1 MFDELFELIIKG
13 AFSSREEFNEFAKG
27 ASNEEI
33 FSLVEEG
40 AFANIEE
47 FNEIYGGAS
56 VKKKGS
62 MESFLVDGSSEPQES
77 DAEPQNLE
85 SFLTQQ
91 LEETPTQEVQPK
103 YYEEVE
109 APSEAQIQAAAQADE
124 EAERQS
130 QVRELG
136 GIEKVTQFDEVY
148 DDPETQFEINLE
160 NITPELVEGSEGN
173 VVPFLNEIFEQE
185 GFKFEEA
192 SPLLDQMLVY
202 PPGGGAPKLFELDAN
217 AEIEEK
223 FLNKGLYNPRY
234 ARRVNPTLSKNIAK
248 ELKKF
253 ITDNREEV
261 VPEGEGKMFMTDARR
276 KNAIKANNDRE
287 ARYKNNTKEY
297 KELNASI
304 EKDAKVFRDLSKEDI
319 NADPE
324 TRERYESYI
333 DNIKTAEIQREALIE
348 ETKVLAEKGV
358 ELDVIAANSA
368 EAQALRG
375 DWLGGLYNSFLGGVG
390 DIGAG
395 LAGTGIDIATNFQK
409 NAGSGLSDEQ
419 FKKEIIRVSKEND
432 IELPENAEEMTL
444 EGLEKAMGGRAYS
457 RDPYSYN
464 EPTPYLQ
471 AFNKVLDISRKGK
484 KYFDDYEGAKK
495 GRARSVFS
503 RTADY
508 ADLGEGTL
516 SAIRK
521 SVVDA
526 FGDKNTTEQ
535 WAELKSEGFLGGAVL
550 GLSRSLPAMSA
561 ALLGGVPGVLALAA
575 QASDSIYK
583 EMENDPDFADISESE
598 KMKVALPIALAVGV
612 LERVGLR
619 NAIKGTGMLNKL
631 VSKAI
636 GKSTARTTA
645 KEFTDLV
652 ETEIASGVAKGLIRA
667 GAAGAA
673 EFETGFLQEI
683 ADVTV
688 KDMYNES
695 KGKKMFDTPDTFLDM
710 ISDAVYAGAQEAVG
724 GFILGSPR
732 AVQSAIS
739 GNTVLSDEEF
749 QSLEAF
755 VQNPELLN
763 VYEDR
768 LKSKVASGL
777 MTVKGANNEFVA
789 LGKGIGILRDTEAFF
804 KGDVPVSE
812 KSEAFTL
819 VSRKKQLQQEIE
831 KADPELVTPQRE
843 ELKKVK
849 ERLTEIS
856 KIDVIQEQSTETVDA
871 REPAEGRP
879 TMGDTVPG
887 TGTITEPTEVE
898 ADKTKVEEE
907 VVYHGSPTPIEGGVL
922 KKGQSG
928 AIFLTPNKEYAKQYS
943 ADVVGEVTT
952 TTISK
957 EKKDNLFDLRNPEHI
972 ERLKQGYLKNN
983 EDLEIEYKTEEA
995 ALRDYENSLRSMRE
1009 ASEGRDGIND
1019 WASGSQF
1026 IEPMENA
1033 GFDGALFA
1041 ERPAGVLDENIVV
1054 SYALFAKE
1062 LPIAEVKADK
1072 TKVEEEA
1079 TTEQEVEDFEAF
1091 IESDNAQ
1098 FQLSQGTTDEKTK
1111 KKQTR
1116 EALKVFKELDNQP
1129 LAEDAVVVEQPDVA
1143 PTPVKVEDNNRLANK
1158 IKRFK
1163 MIDIIGRKLNLL
1175 MADKLKVE
1183 LKDPTKPY
1191 SKETNP
1197 YKMMGGNFFP
1207 LMEDMFGKIAWA
1219 SITDAATTKII
1230 KGAMDGDY
1238 SVVYNMGNGGIMS
1251 NIIIAEMLDEKIP
1264 EGRKAEFYELI
1275 KDRVNESGLKDVK
1288 PAKKHIKNSTD
1299 MNSFFKLLQKEKVE
1313 TRAAVM
1319 ELILPEDLDIKSKS
1333 TLEQELQGLGISRD
1347 SLIEETSES
1356 FAKDLP
1362 TGAITMVLEITN
1374 KDGIKVSEL
1383 KKQLDKKLKNKEITE
1398 NQYDKGIEDIIASA
1412 KMTQEQQE
1420 AEGIPIHNNYPYYI
1434 RGRSVAM
1441 MEETVPF
1448 YKVIKQYSDTI
1459 QRRVVGKEKK
1469 KARGIKEGLKD
1480 FEERVYTTI
1489 NKAKGDKV
1497 STVDKKAAIQEVL
1510 DSEDFKKLKVKD
1522 RKVIKPLLEQAL
1534 ELNSKDKIKDVLAVA
1549 ETPLAKMTRY
1559 SAAFAESSA
1568 MTSAMTT
1575 SSTAYAISDYVAS
1588 DYEIFLNRIS
1598 KSFPN
1603 VEVVSTQEEFDA
1615 LIEDVYAK
1623 SLSTKNQ
1630 TIYGAVYRGK
1640 LYLNPRQRNFN
1651 TPIHEYGHIWLNT
1664 AKQERPDL
1672 YKKGMELITKDNT
1685 YIEQIK
1691 NNPDYIRVVKRMKE
1705 GGATDAEI
1713 DSYIKEEALATA
1725 IGDKGEAFVNASV
1738 KRNFKEWLTDLF
1750 KNIQKLFGIS
1760 TYTSEQLQDITL
1772 DEFLQGITVDILSG
1786 KEVFKDAST
1795 KAFSDALQLMTST
1808 ETKGLTP
1815 TQIIQV
1821 GRDNNF
1827 KDSTIKDYLVRIK
1840 GNKVKDIDA
1849 LLSTPV
1855 DLFSDKFPE
1864 SFNNIEGGAAK
1875 GTRLYDR
1882 VNKFAN
1888 KLIQKNNKNT
1898 RLTDLELNAKVEE
1911 FAREQKKDYIT
1922 NSQLNDKV
1930 REFRETLEAKNSKRK
1945 KPLTASQINAKVKD
1959 FRESEI
1965 IAREE
1970 TNSIIQENIT
1980 EFKDNLTKSNNRKAP
1995 LLSKQDIV
2003 DKTIEFLEAQPEYIA
2018 EADTYTVGSEKKGT
2032 KETKRRKGLSTQ
2044 QASMLSDL
2052 QKVIGIR
2059 PSQDMAAKISK
2070 ARRMITQRKKG
2081 ARDLNAIKTELRNFI
2096 RKTIPKATYTKPE
2109 VINLIRKV
2117 SIANE
2122 ANIDNI
2128 YNEVLE
2134 FTTKKNVEILSKN
2147 INKILSETFT
2157 KVESGRL
2164 KGVKIDV
2171 ASKERIDAIKKML
2184 ATEEM
2189 SAEDI
2194 LNANVLLM
2202 AEYVELQQNP
2212 EPTIESQ
2219 SKMSDIQI
2227 AMEYNNSLLMEDTD
2241 INKVTSL
2248 DLVSTSLDELIE
2260 DGVTRLDRELQMASQ
2275 KYKETFEYIYE
2286 DVVGERI
2293 DMDSPDAK
2301 TRLDKAKRNRAT
2313 QAERERVA
2321 GNTKRALNIIGRGI
2335 SNVFTSAEA
2344 LDGLMDKI
2352 SSLPG
2357 EMFGGRT
2364 QEIVTDRIDAAS
2376 REFKGKKMY
2385 VSEEIRKKLEKIY
2398 GKKWKEEAIK
2408 NTKTIGTEIY
2418 RDPQEIADAK
2428 KAYEANPNSATKE
2441 SLANAILN
2449 NELILSPNQMY
2460 YYYNQFKDPANLG
2473 AFSNMFSLESISK
2486 NDTQEEK
2493 DRKNGINEANAK
2505 RVMDEVTSKLTPELK
2520 TFADWQVN
2528 EFFPELYER
2537 YNAVYKKIYRTNMPW
2552 NEFYAGRIY
2561 REGVELEPMDLL
2573 AGLNSSSMSAVTAAS
2588 SKMRQANNLEIAKM
2602 DGTNALANYL
2612 EDMEYFAAYA
2622 EVIRDVNKLFTNEYI
2637 SDAITS
2643 MHGKTTMNLIN
2654 DSIKKIAN
2662 RGVAN
2667 TTADSLV
2674 NGMNTIFATSRI
2686 GLSPVIAVKQLT
2698 SVFTFANDIG
2708 IGNWA
2713 SYAGKSI
2720 PEMSKTWKEIIENSI
2735 YLKDRYGEQI
2745 LRNIESYSESSMK
2758 DFVPNPTKE
2767 FIMNVI
2773 LYNVKWGDRTA
2784 IMVGGMPNYNF
2795 YKAQYKKN
2803 NPNATEQDAID
2814 YAIVKFERDTKRTQ
2828 QSGDLTDRD
2837 VFQTGS
2843 PLVRAANMF
2852 LTTPKQYL
2860 RKEIQAVRSLSRKV
2874 SQWDKNAG
2882 KGTVTENIRT
2892 FLMYH
2897 IFMPVLF
2904 QYISAG
2910 LPGLFADW
2918 EDEDEQDLL
2927 RAGILGNLNALF
2939 IIGEVI
2945 TGIGDYLTHKPWAGE
2960 GTKSVGL
2967 LNLSSQ
2973 LFKKA
2978 KKAREA
2984 KDLEKKSKYWND
2996 FIFESATITGLPVPT
3011 LTRLFENI
3019 TDIGSDNDMGKDV
3032 LRLLNFSKYQI
3043 DGPTKTKA
3051 KAKTKA
3057 KDDSVSTTPGYFRRS
3072 TKKKRRSRKR
3082 SSGRRRAFID

>member
-1 MFDELFELIIKG
+1 M
-13 AFSSREEFNEFAKG
+13 
-27 ASNEEI
+27 
-33 FSLVEEG
+33 
-40 AFANIEE
+40 
-47 FNEIYGGAS
+47 
-56 VKKKGS
+56 
-62 MESFLVDGSSEPQES
+62 
-77 DAEPQNLE
+77 
-85 SFLTQQ
+85 
-91 LEETPTQEVQPK
+91 
-103 YYEEVE
+103 
-109 APSEAQIQAAAQADE
+109 
-124 EAERQS
+124 
-130 QVRELG
+130 
-136 GIEKVTQFDEVY
+136 
-148 DDPETQFEINLE
+148 
-160 NITPELVEGSEGN
+160 
-173 VVPFLNEIFEQE
+173 
-185 GFKFEEA
+185 
-192 SPLLDQMLVY
+192 
-202 PPGGGAPKLFELDAN
+202 
-217 AEIEEK
+217 
-223 FLNKGLYNPRY
+223 
-234 ARRVNPTLSKNIAK
+234 
-248 ELKKF
+248 
-253 ITDNREEV
+253 
-261 VPEGEGKMFMTDARR
+261 GE
-276 KNAIKANNDRE
+276 
-287 ARYKNNTKEY
+287 
-297 KELNASI
+297 
-304 EKDAKVFRDLSKEDI
+304 
-319 NADPE
+319 
-324 TRERYESYI
+324 
-333 DNIKTAEIQREALIE
+333 
-348 ETKVLAEKGV
+348 
-358 ELDVIAANSA
+358 
-368 EAQALRG
+368 
-375 DWLGGLYNSFLGGVG
+375 
-390 DIGAG
+390 
-395 LAGTGIDIATNFQK
+395 
-409 NAGSGLSDEQ
+409 
-419 FKKEIIRVSKEND
+419 
-432 IELPENAEEMTL
+432 
-444 EGLEKAMGGRAYS
+444 
-457 RDPYSYN
+457 
-464 EPTPYLQ
+464 
-471 AFNKVLDISRKGK
+471 
-484 KYFDDYEGAKK
+484 
-495 GRARSVFS
+495 
-503 RTADY
+503 
-508 ADLGEGTL
+508 
-516 SAIRK
+516 
-521 SVVDA
+521 
-526 FGDKNTTEQ
+526 
-535 WAELKSEGFLGGAVL
+535 
-550 GLSRSLPAMSA
+550 
-561 ALLGGVPGVLALAA
+561 
-575 QASDSIYK
+575 
-583 EMENDPDFADISESE
+583 
-598 KMKVALPIALAVGV
+598 
-612 LERVGLR
+612 
-619 NAIKGTGMLNKL
+619 
-631 VSKAI
+631 
-636 GKSTARTTA
+636 
-645 KEFTDLV
+645 
-652 ETEIASGVAKGLIRA
+652 
-667 GAAGAA
+667 
-673 EFETGFLQEI
+673 
-683 ADVTV
+683 
-688 KDMYNES
+688 
-695 KGKKMFDTPDTFLDM
+695 
-710 ISDAVYAGAQEAVG
+710 
-724 GFILGSPR
+724 
-732 AVQSAIS
+732 
-739 GNTVLSDEEF
+739 
-749 QSLEAF
+749 
-755 VQNPELLN
+755 
-763 VYEDR
+763 
-768 LKSKVASGL
+768 
-777 MTVKGANNEFVA
+777 
-789 LGKGIGILRDTEAFF
+789 
-804 KGDVPVSE
+804 
-812 KSEAFTL
+812 
-819 VSRKKQLQQEIE
+819 
-831 KADPELVTPQRE
+831 
-843 ELKKVK
+843 
-849 ERLTEIS
+849 
-856 KIDVIQEQSTETVDA
+856 
-871 REPAEGRP
+871 
-879 TMGDTVPG
+879 TVPG
-887 TGTITEPTEVE
+887 TGTITEPTE
-898 ADKTKVEEE
+898 ADKAKVEEE
-907 VVYHGSPTPIEGGVL
+907 VAYIERRREEELNLEKPFKQKNDGSGLVEIKTTVTEEDGIKKTTFKTKTTNRKGESRELFDKGYNTIDDLFEDLGFEETYEGEEKVLRDLAQEGRIAVKEVREINGVSVASIEIAGSVL
-922 KKGQSG
+922 DVS
-928 AIFLTPNKEYAKQYS
+928 LNKRN
-943 ADVVGEVTT
+943 
-952 TTISK
+952 
-957 EKKDNLFDLRNPEHI
+957 KDNAKYD
-972 ERLKQGYLKNN
+972 
-983 EDLEIEYKTEEA
+983 
-995 ALRDYENSLRSMRE
+995 
-1009 ASEGRDGIND
+1009 
-1019 WASGSQF
+1019 
-1026 IEPMENA
+1026 
-1033 GFDGALFA
+1033 A
-1041 ERPAGVLDENIVV
+1041 E
-1054 SYALFAKE
+1054 
-1062 LPIAEVKADK
+1062 IAEVRAAQQ
-1072 TKVEEEA
+1072 VEEEA

-1129 LAEDAVVVEQPDVA
+1129 LAEDAVEVEQPDVA
-1143 PTPVKVEDNNRLANK
+1143 TTPVKVEDNNRLANK

-1288 PAKKHIKNSTD
+1288 PAKKHIKDSTD
-1299 MNSFFKLLQKEKVE
+1299 MNSFFKLLQEEKVE

-1434 RGRSVAM
+1434 RGRAVAM

-1448 YKVIKQYSDTI
+1448 YKVIKQYSDTL
-1459 QRRVVGKEKK
+1459 QERVLGRDKK

-1480 FEERVYTTI
+1480 FEERVYTII

-1534 ELNSKDKIKDVLAVA
+1534 ELNSKSKITEVLAVA
-1549 ETPLAKMTRY
+1549 ETPLAKMRRY
-1559 SAAFAESSA
+1559 SAAEAQAAA

-1588 DYEIFLNRIS
+1588 DYETFLNRIS

-1672 YKKGMELITKDNT
+1672 YKKGMELITKDNA

-1691 NNPDYIRVVKRMKE
+1691 NNPDYIRVVKQMKK

-2248 DLVSTSLDELIE
+2248 DLVSTSLDELIQ

-2321 GNTKRALNIIGRGI
+2321 GNIKRALNIIGRGI

-2376 REFKGKKMY
+2376 REFKGRKMY
-2385 VSEEIRKKLEKIY
+2385 VSERIRKELEEIY

-2418 RDPQEIADAK
+2418 RDTQEIADAK

-2493 DRKNGINEANAK
+2493 DRKNKINEANAK

-2552 NEFYAGRIY
+2552 NEFYAGIIY
-2561 REGVELEPMDLL
+2561 RQGVELEPMDLL

-2588 SKMRQANNLEIAKM
+2588 SKIRKANNLEIAKT

-2708 IGNWA
+2708 IGNWV

-2720 PEMSKTWKEIIENSI
+2720 PEISKTWKEIVENSI

-2860 RKEIQAVRSLSRKV
+2860 RKEIQAVRNLSRKV

-2978 KKAREA
+2978 KKARDA

-3057 KDDSVSTTPGYFRRS
+3057 KDDSVSTTPGYFRRG

>member
-1 MFDELFELIIKG
+1 MSEIKKLYELL
-13 AFSSREEFNEFAKG
+13 SREGYYSKSEDEFYQRYNNDSDYREKVFNVVSRDGFYTKRKEDFFAKY
-27 ASNEEI
+27 NP
-33 FSLVEEG
+33 
-40 AFANIEE
+40 
-47 FNEIYGGAS
+47 
-56 VKKKGS
+56 VKKKEGL
-62 MESFLVDGSSEPQES
+62 ESFLVDGSSEPQES
-77 DAEPQNLE
+77 DAEAEAQNLE

-109 APSEAQIQAAAQADE
+109 APSEAQIQAATQADE

-160 NITPELVEGSEGN
+160 NITPELVEGSEEK

-185 GFKFEEA
+185 GFKFEEVG
-192 SPLLDQMLVY
+192 PLLDQMLVY
-202 PPGGGAPKLFELDAN
+202 PPGGGAPKLFELDALR
-217 AEIEEK
+217 EIDYAGTNEE
-223 FLNKGLYNPRY
+223 
-234 ARRVNPTLSKNIAK
+234 VLSKNVSK
-248 ELKKF
+248 NLKKF
-253 ITDNREEV
+253 ITDNRREV
-261 VPEGEGKMFMTDARR
+261 VPEGEGKIFMTDARR
-276 KNAIKANNDRE
+276 KNAIKANNDRK
-287 ARYKNNTKEY
+287 ARYDNNTKEY

-304 EKDAKVFRDLSKEDI
+304 EKDAKVFRDLSKEEI

-324 TRERYESYI
+324 TRARYESYI

-348 ETKVLAEKGV
+348 ETKVLAEKGS
-358 ELDVIAANSA
+358 ELDVIAANST

-457 RDPYSYN
+457 RAPETYN

-484 KYFDDYEGAKK
+484 KYFDDYEGAKE
-495 GRARSVFS
+495 GRTRNIFS

-526 FGDKNTTEQ
+526 LGDKNTTEQ
-535 WAELKSEGFLGGAVL
+535 WAELKSEGFLGGAIL

-561 ALLGGVPGVLALAA
+561 ALLGGAPGVLALAA

-598 KMKVALPIALAVGV
+598 KMKVALPLALTVGV

-695 KGKKMFDTPDTFLDM
+695 KGKKMFDTPDTFVDM
-710 ISDAVYAGAQEAVG
+710 ISDAAYAGAQEAVG

-749 QSLEAF
+749 QSLDAF

-763 VYEDR
+763 IYKDR
-768 LKSKVASGL
+768 LESKVVSGL
-777 MTVKGANNEFVA
+777 MTEKGAFNEFVA
-789 LGKGIGILRDTEAFF
+789 LEKGIGILKDTEAFF
-804 KGDVPVSE
+804 KGDIPVSE

-819 VSRKKQLQQEIE
+819 VSRKKQLKQEIE
-831 KADPELVTPQRE
+831 GADPELVTPQRE
-843 ELKKVK
+843 ELKKVN

-856 KIDVIQEQSTETVDA
+856 KIDAIQEQSTETVDA

-879 TMGDTVPG
+879 TMGETVPG

-898 ADKTKVEEE
+898 ADKAEVEEKIDE
-907 VVYHGSPTPIEGGVL
+907 INKRREEELNNNEFISEDEIERQYIKLRDNDSIHKQLTEDLYNAEGNPELIKEIQKKIRKRQAEL
-922 KKGQSG
+922 K
-928 AIFLTPNKEYAKQYS
+928 LENKNN
-943 ADVVGEVTT
+943 
-952 TTISK
+952 ISK
-957 EKKDNLFDLRNPEHI
+957 TGRKIVTREKWSNINPK
-972 ERLKQGYLKNN
+972 LPKNA
-983 EDLEIEYKTEEA
+983 D
-995 ALRDYENSLRSMRE
+995 R
-1009 ASEGRDGIND
+1009 INAKYD
-1019 WASGSQF
+1019 
-1026 IEPMENA
+1026 
-1033 GFDGALFA
+1033 A
-1041 ERPAGVLDENIVV
+1041 E
-1054 SYALFAKE
+1054 
-1062 LPIAEVKADK
+1062 IAEVKAAQQ
-1072 TKVEEEA
+1072 VEEEA

-1116 EALKVFKELDNQP
+1116 QALKVFKELDNQP
-1129 LAEDAVVVEQPDVA
+1129 LAEDAVEVEKPDVA
-1143 PTPVKVEDNNRLANK
+1143 TTPVKVEDDNRLANK

-1163 MIDIIGRKLNLL
+1163 MIDIIGKKLNLL

-1191 SKETNP
+1191 NKETNP

-1264 EGRKAEFYELI
+1264 DGRKAEFYELI
-1275 KDRVNESGLKDVK
+1275 KDRVNESGLKKVK
-1288 PAKKHIKNSTD
+1288 PAKKHIKDSTD
-1299 MNSFFKLLQKEKVE
+1299 MNSFFKLLQEEDVE

-1319 ELILPEDLDIKSKS
+1319 ELILPEDLDIKSEI
-1333 TLEQELQGLGISRD
+1333 TLGQELQGLGISRD

-1383 KKQLDKKLKNKEITE
+1383 KKQLDKKLKNKEITQK
-1398 NQYDKGIEDIIASA
+1398 QYDKGIEDIIASA

-1420 AEGIPIHNNYPYYI
+1420 AEGIPIHSNYPYYI
-1434 RGRSVAM
+1434 RGRAVAM

-1448 YKVIKQYSDTI
+1448 YKVIKQYSDTL
-1459 QRRVVGKEKK
+1459 QERVLGKDLK

-1480 FEERVYTTI
+1480 FEERVYTII
-1489 NKAKGDKV
+1489 NKAKGDGV
-1497 STVDKKAAIQEVL
+1497 STVDKRAAIQEVL

-1534 ELNSKDKIKDVLAVA
+1534 ELNSKAKITEVLALA
-1549 ETPLAKMTRY
+1549 ETPLAKMRRY
-1559 SAAFAESSA
+1559 SAAEAQAAA

-1588 DYEIFLNRIS
+1588 DYETFLNRIS

-1672 YKKGMELITKDNT
+1672 YKKGMELITKDNA

-1691 NNPDYIRVVKRMKE
+1691 NNPDYIRVVKQMKK

-1772 DEFLQGITVDILSG
+1772 NEFLQGITVDILSG

-1795 KAFSDALQLMTST
+1795 EAFSDALQLMTST
-1808 ETKGLTP
+1808 DTKGLTP

-1840 GNKVKDIDA
+1840 GNKVKEIDA

-1930 REFRETLEAKNSKRK
+1930 RDFRETLEAKNSKRK
-1945 KPLTASQINAKVKD
+1945 KPLTASQINAKVKE

-1965 IAREE
+1965 IARED

-2212 EPTIESQ
+2212 EPTVESQ

-2313 QAERERVA
+2313 KAERERVA
-2321 GNTKRALNIIGRGI
+2321 GNIKRALNIIGRGI

-2364 QEIVTDRIDAAS
+2364 QEIITDRIDAAL
-2376 REFKGKKMY
+2376 REFKGRKMD
-2385 VSEEIRKKLEKIY
+2385 VSEEIRKELEEIY

-2418 RDPQEIADAK
+2418 RDTQEIADAK

-2449 NELILSPNQMY
+2449 NELILSPNEMY

-2520 TFADWQVN
+2520 RFADWQVN
-2528 EFFPELYER
+2528 EFFPKLYER

-2588 SKMRQANNLEIAKM
+2588 SKMRQANNLKIAKM

-2637 SDAITS
+2637 SDAIIS

-2686 GLSPVIAVKQLT
+2686 GLSPVIAIKQLT

-2708 IGNWA
+2708 IGNWV

-2720 PEMSKTWKEIIENSI
+2720 PEISKTWKEIIENSI

-2860 RKEIQAVRSLSRKV
+2860 RKEIQAVRNLSRKV

-2945 TGIGDYLTHKPWAGE
+2945 TSIGDYLTHKPWAGE

-2996 FIFESATITGLPVPT
+2996 FIFESATITGIPVPT
-3011 LTRLFENI
+3011 LARLFENI

-3051 KAKTKA
+3051 KAKA
-3057 KDDSVSTTPGYFRRS
+3057 KDDSVSTTPGYFRRG

-3082 SSGRRRAFID
+3082 SSGGRRFFVD

>member
-1 MFDELFELIIKG
+1 
-13 AFSSREEFNEFAKG
+13 
-27 ASNEEI
+27 
-33 FSLVEEG
+33 
-40 AFANIEE
+40 
-47 FNEIYGGAS
+47 
-56 VKKKGS
+56 
-62 MESFLVDGSSEPQES
+62 
-77 DAEPQNLE
+77 
-85 SFLTQQ
+85 
-91 LEETPTQEVQPK
+91 
-103 YYEEVE
+103 
-109 APSEAQIQAAAQADE
+109 
-124 EAERQS
+124 
-130 QVRELG
+130 
-136 GIEKVTQFDEVY
+136 
-148 DDPETQFEINLE
+148 
-160 NITPELVEGSEGN
+160 
-173 VVPFLNEIFEQE
+173 
-185 GFKFEEA
+185 
-192 SPLLDQMLVY
+192 
-202 PPGGGAPKLFELDAN
+202 
-217 AEIEEK
+217 
-223 FLNKGLYNPRY
+223 
-234 ARRVNPTLSKNIAK
+234 
-248 ELKKF
+248 
-253 ITDNREEV
+253 
-261 VPEGEGKMFMTDARR
+261 
-276 KNAIKANNDRE
+276 
-287 ARYKNNTKEY
+287 
-297 KELNASI
+297 
-304 EKDAKVFRDLSKEDI
+304 
-319 NADPE
+319 
-324 TRERYESYI
+324 
-333 DNIKTAEIQREALIE
+333 
-348 ETKVLAEKGV
+348 
-358 ELDVIAANSA
+358 
-368 EAQALRG
+368 
-375 DWLGGLYNSFLGGVG
+375 
-390 DIGAG
+390 
-395 LAGTGIDIATNFQK
+395 
-409 NAGSGLSDEQ
+409 
-419 FKKEIIRVSKEND
+419 
-432 IELPENAEEMTL
+432 
-444 EGLEKAMGGRAYS
+444 
-457 RDPYSYN
+457 
-464 EPTPYLQ
+464 
-471 AFNKVLDISRKGK
+471 
-484 KYFDDYEGAKK
+484 
-495 GRARSVFS
+495 
-503 RTADY
+503 
-508 ADLGEGTL
+508 
-516 SAIRK
+516 
-521 SVVDA
+521 
-526 FGDKNTTEQ
+526 
-535 WAELKSEGFLGGAVL
+535 
-550 GLSRSLPAMSA
+550 
-561 ALLGGVPGVLALAA
+561 
-575 QASDSIYK
+575 
-583 EMENDPDFADISESE
+583 
-598 KMKVALPIALAVGV
+598 
-612 LERVGLR
+612 
-619 NAIKGTGMLNKL
+619 
-631 VSKAI
+631 
-636 GKSTARTTA
+636 
-645 KEFTDLV
+645 
-652 ETEIASGVAKGLIRA
+652 
-667 GAAGAA
+667 
-673 EFETGFLQEI
+673 
-683 ADVTV
+683 
-688 KDMYNES
+688 
-695 KGKKMFDTPDTFLDM
+695 
-710 ISDAVYAGAQEAVG
+710 
-724 GFILGSPR
+724 
-732 AVQSAIS
+732 
-739 GNTVLSDEEF
+739 
-749 QSLEAF
+749 
-755 VQNPELLN
+755 
-763 VYEDR
+763 
-768 LKSKVASGL
+768 
-777 MTVKGANNEFVA
+777 
-789 LGKGIGILRDTEAFF
+789 
-804 KGDVPVSE
+804 
-812 KSEAFTL
+812 
-819 VSRKKQLQQEIE
+819 
-831 KADPELVTPQRE
+831 
-843 ELKKVK
+843 
-849 ERLTEIS
+849 
-856 KIDVIQEQSTETVDA
+856 
-871 REPAEGRP
+871 
-879 TMGDTVPG
+879 
-887 TGTITEPTEVE
+887 
-898 ADKTKVEEE
+898 
-907 VVYHGSPTPIEGGVL
+907 
-922 KKGQSG
+922 
-928 AIFLTPNKEYAKQYS
+928 
-943 ADVVGEVTT
+943 
-952 TTISK
+952 
-957 EKKDNLFDLRNPEHI
+957 
-972 ERLKQGYLKNN
+972 
-983 EDLEIEYKTEEA
+983 
-995 ALRDYENSLRSMRE
+995 
-1009 ASEGRDGIND
+1009 
-1019 WASGSQF
+1019 
-1026 IEPMENA
+1026 
-1033 GFDGALFA
+1033 
-1041 ERPAGVLDENIVV
+1041 
-1054 SYALFAKE
+1054 
-1062 LPIAEVKADK
+1062 
-1072 TKVEEEA
+1072 
-1079 TTEQEVEDFEAF
+1079 
-1091 IESDNAQ
+1091 
-1098 FQLSQGTTDEKTK
+1098 
-1111 KKQTR
+1111 
-1116 EALKVFKELDNQP
+1116 
-1129 LAEDAVVVEQPDVA
+1129 
-1143 PTPVKVEDNNRLANK
+1143 
-1158 IKRFK
+1158 
-1163 MIDIIGRKLNLL
+1163 
-1175 MADKLKVE
+1175 
-1183 LKDPTKPY
+1183 
-1191 SKETNP
+1191 
-1197 YKMMGGNFFP
+1197 
-1207 LMEDMFGKIAWA
+1207 
-1219 SITDAATTKII
+1219 
-1230 KGAMDGDY
+1230 
-1238 SVVYNMGNGGIMS
+1238 
-1251 NIIIAEMLDEKIP
+1251 
-1264 EGRKAEFYELI
+1264 
-1275 KDRVNESGLKDVK
+1275 
-1288 PAKKHIKNSTD
+1288 
-1299 MNSFFKLLQKEKVE
+1299 
-1313 TRAAVM
+1313 
-1319 ELILPEDLDIKSKS
+1319 
-1333 TLEQELQGLGISRD
+1333 
-1347 SLIEETSES
+1347 
-1356 FAKDLP
+1356 
-1362 TGAITMVLEITN
+1362 MVLEITN

-1420 AEGIPIHNNYPYYI
+1420 AEGIPIHSNYPYYI
-1434 RGRSVAM
+1434 RGRAVAM

-1448 YKVIKQYSDTI
+1448 YKVIKQYSDTL
-1459 QRRVVGKEKK
+1459 QERVVGKDLK

-1480 FEERVYTTI
+1480 FEERVYTII

-1534 ELNSKDKIKDVLAVA
+1534 ELNSKVNITEVLALA
-1549 ETPLAKMTRY
+1549 ETPLAKMRRY
-1559 SAAFAESSA
+1559 SAAEAQAAA

-1588 DYEIFLNRIS
+1588 DYETFLNRIS

-1672 YKKGMELITKDNT
+1672 YKKGMELITKDNA

-1691 NNPDYIRVVKRMKE
+1691 NNPDYTRVVKQMKK

-1760 TYTSEQLQDITL
+1760 TYTSEQLKDITL

-1815 TQIIQV
+1815 TQIIQL

-1945 KPLTASQINAKVKD
+1945 KPQTASQINAKVKE

-1965 IAREE
+1965 IARED
-1970 TNSIIQENIT
+1970 TNSTIQENIT
-1980 EFKDNLTKSNNRKAP
+1980 EFKDNLTKSNNKKAP

-2313 QAERERVA
+2313 QAERERVS
-2321 GNTKRALNIIGRGI
+2321 GNIKRALNIIGRGI

-2385 VSEEIRKKLEKIY
+2385 VSEEIRKKLEEIY
-2398 GKKWKEEAIK
+2398 GKKWKAEAIK

-2418 RDPQEIADAK
+2418 RDAQEIADAK

-2708 IGNWA
+2708 IGNWV

-2720 PEMSKTWKEIIENSI
+2720 PEISKTWKEIIENSI

-2860 RKEIQAVRSLSRKV
+2860 RKEIQAVRNLSRKV

-2978 KKAREA
+2978 KKARDA

-3051 KAKTKA
+3051 KAKTKTKA

>member
-1 MFDELFELIIKG
+1 MSEIKKLYELL
-13 AFSSREEFNEFAKG
+13 SREGYYSKSEDEFYQRYNNDSDYREKVFNVVSRDGFYTKRKEDFFAKY
-27 ASNEEI
+27 NP
-33 FSLVEEG
+33 
-40 AFANIEE
+40 
-47 FNEIYGGAS
+47 
-56 VKKKGS
+56 VKKKEGL
-62 MESFLVDGSSEPQES
+62 ESFLVDGSSEPQES
-77 DAEPQNLE
+77 DAEAEAQNLE

-109 APSEAQIQAAAQADE
+109 APSEAQIQAATQADE

-160 NITPELVEGSEGN
+160 NITPELVEGSEEK

-185 GFKFEEA
+185 GFKFEEVG
-192 SPLLDQMLVY
+192 PLLDQMLVY
-202 PPGGGAPKLFELDAN
+202 PPGGGAPKLFELDALR
-217 AEIEEK
+217 EIDYAGTNEE
-223 FLNKGLYNPRY
+223 
-234 ARRVNPTLSKNIAK
+234 VLSKNVSK
-248 ELKKF
+248 NLKKF
-253 ITDNREEV
+253 ITDNRREV
-261 VPEGEGKMFMTDARR
+261 VPEGEGKIFMTDARR
-276 KNAIKANNDRE
+276 KNAIKANNDRK
-287 ARYKNNTKEY
+287 ARYDNNTKEY

-304 EKDAKVFRDLSKEDI
+304 EKDAKVFRDLSKEEI

-324 TRERYESYI
+324 TRARYESYI

-348 ETKVLAEKGV
+348 ETKVLAEKGS
-358 ELDVIAANSA
+358 ELDVIAANST

-457 RDPYSYN
+457 RAPETYN

-484 KYFDDYEGAKK
+484 KYFDDYEGAKE
-495 GRARSVFS
+495 GRTRNIFS

-526 FGDKNTTEQ
+526 LGDKNTTEQ
-535 WAELKSEGFLGGAVL
+535 WAELKSEGFLGGAIL

-561 ALLGGVPGVLALAA
+561 ALLGGAPGVLALAA

-598 KMKVALPIALAVGV
+598 KMKVALPLALTVGV

-695 KGKKMFDTPDTFLDM
+695 KGKKMFDTPDTFVDM
-710 ISDAVYAGAQEAVG
+710 ISDAAYAGAQEAVG

-749 QSLEAF
+749 QSLDAF

-763 VYEDR
+763 IYKDR
-768 LKSKVASGL
+768 LESKVVSGL
-777 MTVKGANNEFVA
+777 MTEKGAFNEFVA
-789 LGKGIGILRDTEAFF
+789 LEKGIGILKDTEAFF
-804 KGDVPVSE
+804 KGDIPVSE

-819 VSRKKQLQQEIE
+819 VSRKKQLKQEIE
-831 KADPELVTPQRE
+831 GADPELVTPQRE
-843 ELKKVK
+843 ELKKVN

-856 KIDVIQEQSTETVDA
+856 KIDAIQEQSTETVDA

-879 TMGDTVPG
+879 TMGETVPG

-898 ADKTKVEEE
+898 ADKAEVEEKIDE
-907 VVYHGSPTPIEGGVL
+907 INKRREEELNNNEFISEDEIERQYIKLRDNDSIHKQLTEDLYNAEGNPELIKEIQKKIRKRQAEL
-922 KKGQSG
+922 K
-928 AIFLTPNKEYAKQYS
+928 LENKNN
-943 ADVVGEVTT
+943 
-952 TTISK
+952 ISK
-957 EKKDNLFDLRNPEHI
+957 TGRKIVTREKWSNINPK
-972 ERLKQGYLKNN
+972 LPKNA
-983 EDLEIEYKTEEA
+983 D
-995 ALRDYENSLRSMRE
+995 R
-1009 ASEGRDGIND
+1009 INAKYD
-1019 WASGSQF
+1019 
-1026 IEPMENA
+1026 
-1033 GFDGALFA
+1033 A
-1041 ERPAGVLDENIVV
+1041 E
-1054 SYALFAKE
+1054 
-1062 LPIAEVKADK
+1062 IAEVKAAQQ
-1072 TKVEEEA
+1072 VEEEA

-1116 EALKVFKELDNQP
+1116 QALKVFKELDNQP
-1129 LAEDAVVVEQPDVA
+1129 LAEDAVEVEKPDVA
-1143 PTPVKVEDNNRLANK
+1143 TTPVKVEDDNRLANK

-1163 MIDIIGRKLNLL
+1163 MIDIIGKKLNLL

-1191 SKETNP
+1191 NKETNP

-1264 EGRKAEFYELI
+1264 DGRKAEFYELI
-1275 KDRVNESGLKDVK
+1275 KDRVNESGLKKVK
-1288 PAKKHIKNSTD
+1288 PAKKHIKDSTD
-1299 MNSFFKLLQKEKVE
+1299 MNSFFKLLQEEDVE

-1319 ELILPEDLDIKSKS
+1319 ELILPEDLDIKSEI
-1333 TLEQELQGLGISRD
+1333 TLGQELQGLGISRD

-1383 KKQLDKKLKNKEITE
+1383 KKQLDKKLKNKEITQK
-1398 NQYDKGIEDIIASA
+1398 QYDKGIEDIIASA

-1420 AEGIPIHNNYPYYI
+1420 AEGIPIHSNYPYYI
-1434 RGRSVAM
+1434 RGRAVAM

-1448 YKVIKQYSDTI
+1448 YKVIKQYSDTL
-1459 QRRVVGKEKK
+1459 QERVLGKDLK

-1480 FEERVYTTI
+1480 FEERVYTII
-1489 NKAKGDKV
+1489 NKAKGDGV
-1497 STVDKKAAIQEVL
+1497 STVDKRAAIQEVL

-1534 ELNSKDKIKDVLAVA
+1534 ELNSKAKITEVLALA
-1549 ETPLAKMTRY
+1549 ETPLAKMRRY
-1559 SAAFAESSA
+1559 SAAEAQAAA

-1588 DYEIFLNRIS
+1588 DYETFLNRIS

-1672 YKKGMELITKDNT
+1672 YKKGMELITKDNA

-1691 NNPDYIRVVKRMKE
+1691 NNPDYIRVVKQMKK

-1772 DEFLQGITVDILSG
+1772 NEFLQGITVDILSG

-1795 KAFSDALQLMTST
+1795 EAFSDALQLMTST
-1808 ETKGLTP
+1808 DTKGLTP

-1840 GNKVKDIDA
+1840 GNKVKEIDA

-1930 REFRETLEAKNSKRK
+1930 RDFRETLEAKNSKRK
-1945 KPLTASQINAKVKD
+1945 KPLTASQINAKVKE

-1965 IAREE
+1965 IARED

-2212 EPTIESQ
+2212 EPTVESQ

-2313 QAERERVA
+2313 KAERERVA
-2321 GNTKRALNIIGRGI
+2321 GNIKRALNIIGRGI

-2364 QEIVTDRIDAAS
+2364 QEIITDRIDAAL
-2376 REFKGKKMY
+2376 REFKGRKMD
-2385 VSEEIRKKLEKIY
+2385 VSEEIRKELEEIY

-2418 RDPQEIADAK
+2418 RDTQEIADAK

-2449 NELILSPNQMY
+2449 NELILSPNEMY

-2520 TFADWQVN
+2520 RFADWQVN
-2528 EFFPELYER
+2528 EFFPKLYER

-2588 SKMRQANNLEIAKM
+2588 SKMRQANNLKIAKM

-2637 SDAITS
+2637 SDAIIS

-2686 GLSPVIAVKQLT
+2686 GLSPVIAIKQLT

-2708 IGNWA
+2708 IGNWV

-2720 PEMSKTWKEIIENSI
+2720 PEISKTWKEIIENSI

-2860 RKEIQAVRSLSRKV
+2860 RKEIQAVRNLSRKV

-2996 FIFESATITGLPVPT
+2996 FIFESATITGIPVPT
-3011 LTRLFENI
+3011 LARLFENI

-3051 KAKTKA
+3051 KAKA
-3057 KDDSVSTTPGYFRRS
+3057 KDDSVSTTPGYFRRG

-3082 SSGRRRAFID
+3082 SSGGRRFFVD